1 MIRKEE
7 GIDNNSQIKLKKEK
21 EKLRTR
27 NFLVVE
33 RRALNS
39 PRVVKWFVI
48 REVRHFRD
56 LIVELTIA
64 FRIPT
69 KPALQ
74 RYTVMMGVDTNWG
87 RESKGPIDRQHN
99 TDLILSNG
107 QKPLRAKSR
116 ELYFTRIYT

>member
-1 MIRKEE
+1 M
-7 GIDNNSQIKLKKEK
+7 
-21 EKLRTR
+21 
-27 NFLVVE
+27 
-33 RRALNS
+33 
-39 PRVVKWFVI
+39 I

-87 RESKGPIDRQHN
+87 RESKGPIDRQQN

-107 QKPLRAKSR
+107 QKLRERERER

>member
-1 MIRKEE
+1 M
-7 GIDNNSQIKLKKEK
+7 
-21 EKLRTR
+21 
-27 NFLVVE
+27 
-33 RRALNS
+33 
-39 PRVVKWFVI
+39 I

-87 RESKGPIDRQHN
+87 RESKGPIDRQQN

-107 QKPLRAKSR
+107 QKLRER
-116 ELYFTRIYT
+116 ERERALFYENLHVNLPPFVIEIFLIVHFHSKRKWEEEWSTEGN